1 MADIIKV
8 LPDSVANQIA
18 AGEVIQRPA
27 SVVKELLEN
36 AVDSGADRIQ
46 VIIRDAGRTLVQV
59 ADNGCGMSEADAR
72 LSFERHATSKIRQA
86 DDLFSI
92 RTMGFRGEAL
102 ASIASVAQVELKTK
116 TMDSSTGTRILISA
130 SEVEIQEPVSCSNG
144 TNISVRNLF
153 FNVPARRRFLKAQS
167 TELKHI
173 ITEFQRIALPSY
185 NIAFTLHHNDSEVYN
200 LPAARQHERIQHLFG
215 KSMAQI
221 LVNVK
226 TETSI
231 VKVTGYIGKPEFARK
246 TFGEQFFFVN
256 NRFIKHPYLH
266 RAVTSCYDSL
276 IQPDAIP
283 AYFIFLDI
291 DPSQIDVNIHPTKTE
306 IKFEDERAI
315 FQILQASIRE
325 ALGKF
330 NLTPTLDFDR
340 EGAMEIPYL
349 KPGQIVVEPGIKV
362 NPEYNPFDPQSFTGT
377 RPPLMDTVPK
387 QGSVTGWEQLYAGLQ
402 QKKEPAPEIVIPESR
417 SFLQIKNKYV
427 LLPVKSG
434 IMVINQARAFERILY
449 EELQRGTKEPAG
461 TGQQILFPV
470 TFELNPV
477 DLNLLTGIADE
488 LAAIGFDIQP
498 FGGNSVILSAVPA
511 SLQISN
517 PKELIEKLL
526 EDIKNESP
534 DMATRIHD
542 RLIRNV
548 ARLSARSFVRAL
560 MDEEVQALIDRLFAC
575 REPQFTPG
583 GKAVLT
589 ILQMD
594 ELEKRLR

>member
-116 TMDSSTGTRILISA
+116 TMDSATGTRILISA
-130 SEVEIQEPVSCSNG
+130 SEVEIQEPVACSNG
-144 TNISVRNLF
+144 TNISVKNLF
-153 FNVPARRRFLKAQS
+153 FNVPARRKFLKAQS
-167 TELKHI
+167 TELRHM
-173 ITEFQRIALPSY
+173 ITEFQRIALPSH
-185 NIAFTLHHNDSEVYN
+185 NIAFTFHHNDSEVYN

-231 VKVTGYIGKPEFARK
+231 VKVTGYVGKPEYARK
-246 TFGEQFFFVN
+246 TVGEQFFFVN
-256 NRFIKHPYLH
+256 NRFMKHPYLH
-266 RAVTSCYDSL
+266 HAVTSCYDNL
-276 IQPDAIP
+276 IQPDSNP

-291 DPSQIDVNIHPTKTE
+291 DPSRIDVNIHPTKTE

-315 FQILQASIRE
+315 YQILQASIRE
-325 ALGKF
+325 TLGKF

-349 KPGQIVVEPGIKV
+349 KPGQIVVEPGIRV
-362 NPEYNPFDPQSFTGT
+362 NPDYNPFDPQPFTGQ
-377 RPPLMDTVPK
+377 PPAATGNFTK
-387 QGSVTGWEQLYAGLQ
+387 QPSVTGWEQLYSGVE
-402 QKKEPAPEIVIPESR
+402 QKSESAPEKVVPEAR

-449 EELQRGTKEPAG
+449 EELNQAGSEPAG

-477 DLNLLTGIADE
+477 ELNLLTSLTDE

-498 FGGNSVILSAVPA
+498 FGGNSVILRAIPA
-511 SLQISN
+511 ALGVN
-517 PKELIEKLL
+517 DPKELIERLL
-526 EDIKNESP
+526 EDIRNESP
-534 DMATRIHD
+534 DMTTRIHD

-548 ARLSARSFVRAL
+548 ARLSARSFVRYLA
-560 MDEEVQALIDRLFAC
+560 DQEVQALIDRLFAC

-594 ELEKRLR
+594 ELEKRLG

>member
-1 MADIIKV
+1 M
-8 LPDSVANQIA
+8 
-18 AGEVIQRPA
+18 
-27 SVVKELLEN
+27 
-36 AVDSGADRIQ
+36 
-46 VIIRDAGRTLVQV
+46 
-59 ADNGCGMSEADAR
+59 
-72 LSFERHATSKIRQA
+72 
-86 DDLFSI
+86 
-92 RTMGFRGEAL
+92 
-102 ASIASVAQVELKTK
+102 
-116 TMDSSTGTRILISA
+116 
-130 SEVEIQEPVSCSNG
+130 
-144 TNISVRNLF
+144 
-153 FNVPARRRFLKAQS
+153 
-167 TELKHI
+167 
-173 ITEFQRIALPSY
+173 ITEFQRIALPSH
-185 NIAFTLHHNDSEVYN
+185 NIAFTFHHNDSEVYN

-231 VKVTGYIGKPEFARK
+231 VKVTGYVGKPEYARK
-246 TFGEQFFFVN
+246 TVGEQFFFVN
-256 NRFIKHPYLH
+256 NRFMKHPYLH
-266 RAVTSCYDSL
+266 HAVTSCYDNL
-276 IQPDAIP
+276 IQPDSNP

-291 DPSQIDVNIHPTKTE
+291 DPSRIDVNIHPTKTE

-315 FQILQASIRE
+315 YQILQASIRE
-325 ALGKF
+325 TLGKF

-349 KPGQIVVEPGIKV
+349 KPGQIVVEPGIRV
-362 NPEYNPFDPQSFTGT
+362 NPDYNPFDPQPFTGQ
-377 RPPLMDTVPK
+377 PPAATGNFTK
-387 QGSVTGWEQLYAGLQ
+387 QPSVTGWEQLYSGVE
-402 QKKEPAPEIVIPESR
+402 QKSESAPEKVVPEAR

-449 EELQRGTKEPAG
+449 EELNQAGSEPAG

-477 DLNLLTGIADE
+477 ELNLLTSLTDE

-498 FGGNSVILSAVPA
+498 FGGNSVILRAIPA
-511 SLQISN
+511 ALGVN
-517 PKELIEKLL
+517 DPKELIERLL
-526 EDIKNESP
+526 EDIRNESP
-534 DMATRIHD
+534 DMTTRIHD

-548 ARLSARSFVRAL
+548 ARLSARSFVRYLA
-560 MDEEVQALIDRLFAC
+560 DQEVQALIDRLFAC

-594 ELEKRLR
+594 ELEKRLG